1 MLRRL
6 ADSDVKTLSD
16 GEVMD
21 GERRK
26 GVTLASTQEDR
37 DYFFSYPNNFYCPS
51 PPLFVNFFFS
61 ISVEAVDVV
70 LNAINV
76 RRDRAFTGTQ
86 KAKTASRA
94 VT

>member
-6 ADSDVKTLSD
+6 ADRDVKTLSD

-37 DYFFSYPNNFYCPS
+37 DYLFSYPNSTFIAHCP
-51 PPLFVNFFFS
+51 FFC
-61 ISVEAVDVV
+61 
-70 LNAINV
+70 
-76 RRDRAFTGTQ
+76 
-86 KAKTASRA
+86 
-94 VT
+94 